1 MLSRSSLRS
10 HRSLLSIGSV
20 GSVLSIGSV
29 GSFASMGSIGS
40 AMSMLSAGS
49 YQSRASVL
57 SGQSDGSILSW
68 QSSRAFRGRRDS
80 GRLGGELLDHVAALR
95 SRLRSSRRW
104 VGGGPGNVGLGECL
118 EPIDPDRCLPGLERA
133 LHEAEVDRADDPGAG
148 LRELQERTAPQLD
161 PARPTGL
168 VRCEPQPVQHPEHP
182 SARRARR
189 TQGCPLR
196 GDPASPASPDLG
208 RAAARLGV

>member
-40 AMSMLSAGS
+40 AMPMLSAGS

-68 QSSRAFRGRRDS
+68 QTSRAFRGRRDS

-104 VGGGPGNVGLGECL
+104 VGGGPG
-118 EPIDPDRCLPGLERA
+118 
-133 LHEAEVDRADDPGAG
+133 
-148 LRELQERTAPQLD
+148 T
-161 PARPTGL
+161 
-168 VRCEPQPVQHPEHP
+168 
-182 SARRARR
+182 RRARR
-189 TQGCPLR
+189 MP
-196 GDPASPASPDLG
+196 
-208 RAAARLGV
+208 RADRP